1 MFAPDFLD
9 YKHGWIKIVMDRNLV
24 EEKGFDVWCA
34 QAKHRNGWGNGL
46 KFDGFCVHQHHGRNP
61 LGLSRHK
68 QKSPLLGLENEK
80 VYMVEPWLG
89 WDESALKSIFSS
101 NRRSLPA
108 LKLFLHSLRYIIA
121 IKWLHPS
128 LNELSRFTRDTSFY
142 ISVLSISFLN
152 LGHLDFK
159 LQPNA
164 IPGFASFY
172 IKTYPQ

>member
-1 MFAPDFLD
+1 MIVYLSVFAPDFLD
-9 YKHGWIKIVMDRNLV
+9 YKHGWIKTVMDRNLV

-89 WDESALKSIFSS
+89 WDE
-101 NRRSLPA
+101 
-108 LKLFLHSLRYIIA
+108 
-121 IKWLHPS
+121 
-128 LNELSRFTRDTSFY
+128 
-142 ISVLSISFLN
+142 
-152 LGHLDFK
+152 
-159 LQPNA
+159 
-164 IPGFASFY
+164 
-172 IKTYPQ
+172 